1 MPFARGAAMGIEHNP
16 DYGML
21 QRVVD
26 TLFKDAEWVD
36 RLDVLVLGETF
47 DLPSD
52 LIEIIEI
59 LPPGFYNRQT
69 LCDQLNSAINGHAW
83 GMVYGTV
90 K

>member
-1 MPFARGAAMGIEHNP
+1 MSLEQNP

-26 TLFKDAEWVD
+26 TLFKTEEWVS
-36 RLDVLVLGETF
+36 RLDAIIAGESA
-47 DLPSD
+47 DLPGD
-52 LIEIIEI
+52 LMEIIEL
-59 LPPGFYNRQT
+59 LPPGYYNRIT

>member
-1 MPFARGAAMGIEHNP
+1 MGIEHNP

>member
-1 MPFARGAAMGIEHNP
+1 MGIEHNP

-26 TLFKDAEWVD
+26 TLFRNEKWVS
-36 RLDVLVLGETF
+36 RLDVLVLGESF
-47 DLPSD
+47 DLPQD

-59 LPPGFYNRQT
+59 LPPGTYNRQT
-69 LCDQLNSAINGHAW
+69 LCGQLNSAINGHAW

>member
-1 MPFARGAAMGIEHNP
+1 MALEHNP

-26 TLFKDAEWVD
+26 TLFKTEEWVS
-36 RLDVLVLGETF
+36 RLDAIVAGESA

-52 LIEIIEI
+52 LMEIIEL
-59 LPPGFYNRQT
+59 LPPGYYNRIT